1 MNWDIY
7 EKVMV
12 RIVMTFMMVL
22 MCLVTIFL
30 ALAIV
35 LFLGK
40 VAHAGTKV
48 WGFRGWGPVGWSE
61 GVEQIAQQAATI
73 HGVTSVRVFPYTYTQ
88 QVADEIAATPHG
100 TRVVVYGYSCGANS
114 STLIGTA
121 FAGRRNIN
129 AVLGMQPSIWCGGTP
144 ALTSNVGYAQNTFAP
159 CWMTLGLGCQ
169 QWSGA
174 RRLYQIERP
183 EWHGQADT
191 DPDYQAD
198 VLSAINTVAGAC
210 PPQAHRCHGHTVIIH
225 RPAEGE
231 SRVVVL
237 HHGQRP

>member
-1 MNWDIY
+1 M
-7 EKVMV
+7 
-12 RIVMTFMMVL
+12 R
-22 MCLVTIFL
+22 L
-30 ALAIV
+30 ALCISIA
-35 LFLGK
+35 LLASPAF
-40 VAHAGTKV
+40 AGTKV
-48 WGFRGWGPVGWSE
+48 WGFRGWGLPGWSE
-61 GVEQIAQQAATI
+61 GVDQIAQQAAGI
-73 HGVTSVRVFPYTYTQ
+73 PNVTSVRVFNYYDTQ
-88 QVADEIAATPHG
+88 RVADEIAATPHG
-100 TRVVVYGYSCGANS
+100 TRVVVYGYSCGGNS
-114 STLIGTA
+114 ATLIGTT

-144 ALTSNVGYAQNTFAP
+144 SLTQNVGYAQNTYAP

-198 VLSAINTVAGAC
+198 VLSAINTVAGAEGC
-210 PPQAHRCHGHTVIIH
+210 PPAAHRCHGHTVIIH

-231 SRVVVL
+231 SRFVIL

>member
-1 MNWDIY
+1 MIGQ
-7 EKVMV
+7 
-12 RIVMTFMMVL
+12 
-22 MCLVTIFL
+22 
-30 ALAIV
+30 ALKHAIV
-35 LFLGK
+35 LIASIWALQ
-40 VAHAGTKV
+40 AHAGTAV
-48 WGFRGWGPVGWSE
+48 WGFRGWGLPGWSE
-61 GVEQIAQQAATI
+61 GVDQIAQQAASI
-73 HGVTSVRVFPYTYTQ
+73 HNVTSVRVYNYYQTQ
-88 QVADEIAATPHG
+88 EVANEIAATPHG

-114 STLIGTA
+114 STVIGTS

-144 ALTSNVGYAQNTFAP
+144 HLGQNVGYGQNTYAP

-191 DPDYQAD
+191 DPDYQSD
-198 VLSAINTVAGAC
+198 VLSAINTVAN
-210 PPQAHRCHGHTVIIH
+210 PQCDPARHHCHGHTVIIH
-225 RPAEGE
+225 RPAEGGT
-231 SRVVVL
+231 RFVVL

>member
-48 WGFRGWGPVGWSE
+48 WGFRGWGPAGWSE
-61 GVEQIAQQAATI
+61 GVDQIAQQAATI
-73 HGVTSVRVFPYTYTQ
+73 HNVTSVRVFNYYDTQ
-88 QVADEIAATPHG
+88 QVANEIAATPHG
-100 TRVVVYGYSCGANS
+100 TRVVVYGYSCGRNS
-114 STLIGTA
+114 ATLIGTA
-121 FAGRRNIN
+121 FTVRRNVN

-144 ALTSNVGYAQNTFAP
+144 NLSNNVGYAQNTYAP
-159 CWMTLGLGCQ
+159 
-169 QWSGA
+169 
-174 RRLYQIERP
+174 
-183 EWHGQADT
+183 
-191 DPDYQAD
+191 
-198 VLSAINTVAGAC
+198 
-210 PPQAHRCHGHTVIIH
+210 
-225 RPAEGE
+225 
-231 SRVVVL
+231 
-237 HHGQRP
+237 